1 MTPKKSYSE
10 AFCKAINEVLQ
21 SVDKP
26 IIVLYGDTQIID
38 LGSLSSFVIDAES
51 FTSTGGDDIL
61 TRAGS
66 HRFSHHC
73 QLHLVHQL
81 FHMLSSHM

>member
-10 AFCKAINEVLQ
+10 VFCKAINKVLQ

-38 LGSLSSFVIDAES
+38 LGSLSSFIIDAET
-51 FTSTGGDDIL
+51 FTSTGGDDIFNK
-61 TRAGS
+61 S
-66 HRFSHHC
+66 WF
-73 QLHLVHQL
+73 
-81 FHMLSSHM
+81 